1 MLRSWVCLCSVR
13 SGVFQLDAV
22 LNQIIVFQG
31 SRGNFLVASKSKGPA
46 RFLAEKNRNGPR
58 RRNRKTVSPFRIGSL
73 QFRVMTFR
81 NFSLSFI

>member
-1 MLRSWVCLCSVR
+1 MLRFRVYLCSAR

-22 LNQIIVFQG
+22 LNRVIVFQD
-31 SRGNFLVASKSKGPA
+31 SRENSLVASKSKEPA

-73 QFRVMTFR
+73 
-81 NFSLSFI
+81 